1 MYSKLYQNKEWIN
14 IKNHLITIK
23 TDINPHKATKYGLF
37 EHIKSNFCDENPT
50 NMQRFFAGATAGA
63 VSQTII
69 YPMEVIKT
77 RMVLRATG
85 QYSNSFDLI
94 SYGLHSK
101 IIRKYISEIE
111 NY

>member
-1 MYSKLYQNKEWIN
+1 
-14 IKNHLITIK
+14 
-23 TDINPHKATKYGLF
+23 
-37 EHIKSNFCDENPT
+37 
-50 NMQRFFAGATAGA
+50 MQRFFAGATAGA

-94 SYGLHSK
+94 SYGLIYTGK
-101 IIRKYISEIE
+101 
-111 NY
+111 

>member
-1 MYSKLYQNKEWIN
+1 MIALKIA
-14 IKNHLITIK
+14 
-23 TDINPHKATKYGLF
+23 INPQKATKYGLF
-37 EHIKSNFCDENPT
+37 EHIKSNFCDENPA

-94 SYGLHSK
+94 SYGLHMFH
-101 IIRKYISEIE
+101 R
-111 NY
+111 

>member
-1 MYSKLYQNKEWIN
+1 MEGERNKCTQNYTRTRN
-14 IKNHLITIK
+14 GLLFKNHLITIK
-23 TDINPHKATKYGLF
+23 TAINPHKATKYGLF

-94 SYGLHSK
+94 SYG
-101 IIRKYISEIE
+101 YDFF
-111 NY
+111 